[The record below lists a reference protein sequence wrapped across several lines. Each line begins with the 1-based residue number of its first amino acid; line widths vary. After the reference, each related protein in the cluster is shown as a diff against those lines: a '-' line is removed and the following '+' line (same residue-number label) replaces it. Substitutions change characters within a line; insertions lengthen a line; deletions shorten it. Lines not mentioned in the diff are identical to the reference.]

1 MNDMTGHNSN
11 ELTPAE
17 RKALMMHHM
26 RAISAQQDVCD
37 RENEERKRLRKLAKA
52 DGIAL
57 ADVDYGLRILKVE
70 DADIII
76 DELRRHREVAE
87 WFGLPV
93 YTQGE
98 FDFEREPAVD
108 RAFREGAVAGSLGR
122 DMSPPYGSPSALYD
136 AWKDGWRQAQ
146 DAHLADFEA
155 ANTKLAKAA
164 QSGDEGEAAPFEG
177 EGGDSADLAKS
188 KPEGNA

>member
-1 MNDMTGHNSN
+1 MTDMTGHNSN

-26 RAISAQQDVCD
+26 RAISAQQAVCD

-70 DADIII
+70 DADVIVG
-76 DELRRHREVAE
+76 ELKRHKELAE

-93 YTQGE
+93 YSQGE

-108 RAFREGAVAGSLGR
+108 RAFREGAVAGSLGK
-122 DMSPPYGSPSALYD
+122 DIDPPYGAPSALHD

-146 DAHLADFEA
+146 DSMLADFASATEKMKKQA
-155 ANTKLAKAA
+155 ENP
-164 QSGDEGEAAPFEG
+164 GDDAPFEG
-177 EGGDSADLAKS
+177 EEGDAEALAKT

>member
-1 MNDMTGHNSN
+1 MDATTGHNSN

-26 RAISAQQDVCD
+26 RAISEQQAVCD

-57 ADVDYGLRILKVE
+57 ADIDYGLRILKVD
-70 DADIII
+70 DADIIV
-76 DELRRHREVAE
+76 DELNRHRELAE

-98 FDFEREPAVD
+98 LDFDREPAVD
-108 RAFREGAVAGSLGR
+108 RAFREGAVAGSLGK
-122 DMSPPYGSPSALYD
+122 DNDPPYGSPSALFD
-136 AWKDGWRQAQ
+136 AWRDGWRQSQTEMAK
-146 DAHLADFEA
+146 DLETAMEK
-155 ANTKLAKAA
+155 KLAERSIKT
-164 QSGDEGEAAPFEG
+164 DEGDTGDDAPLDENT
-177 EGGDSADLAKS
+177 

>member
-17 RKALMMHHM
+17 KKALVMHHM

-57 ADVDYGLRILKVE
+57 ADIDYALRILKVD
-70 DADIII
+70 DADIIV
-76 DELRRHREVAE
+76 DELNRHRQMAE

-122 DMSPPYGSPSALYD
+122 DNAPPYGSPSALYD
-136 AWKDGWRQAQ
+136 AWRDGWRQAQ
-146 DAHLADFEA
+146 DEHLADFEA

-164 QSGDEGEAAPFEG
+164 QGGDEGEAAPFEG
-177 EGGDSADLAKS
+177 EGEDTAALAKS

>member
-1 MNDMTGHNSN
+1 MDMSGHNSN

-26 RAISAQQDVCD
+26 RAISAQQSVCD

-70 DADIII
+70 DADVIV
-76 DELRRHREVAE
+76 DELKRHRELAE

-93 YTQGE
+93 YSQGE

-108 RAFREGAVAGSLGR
+108 RAFREGATAGSLGK
-122 DMSPPYGSPSALYD
+122 DMEPPYGSPSALYD
-136 AWKDGWRQAQ
+136 AWRDGWRQSQ
-146 DAHLADFEA
+146 DSMLADFES
-155 ANTKLAKAA
+155 ANTKLQA
-164 QSGDEGEAAPFEG
+164 QREGGGEDAPFEG
-177 EGGDSADLAKS
+177 DEDEAALAKT